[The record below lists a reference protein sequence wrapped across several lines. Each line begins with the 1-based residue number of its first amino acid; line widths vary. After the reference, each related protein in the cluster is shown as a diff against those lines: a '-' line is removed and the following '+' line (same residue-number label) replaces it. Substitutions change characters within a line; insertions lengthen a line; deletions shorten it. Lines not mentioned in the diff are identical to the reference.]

1 MDVSIVIPTHG
12 RPDLLAMAME
22 SVRHQTF
29 RPVELI
35 IVDDMADDQTRRAVT
50 AFANTCAF
58 PVHYV
63 RNTAAK
69 GACGSRNLG
78 AFHSGGEWIAFLDD
92 DDVWSPHFLERVMGQ
107 AGQGD
112 VDLVMSA
119 LLRQERGR
127 SDTVRI
133 TPDGMTGENVLRYR
147 SAMTG
152 SNFLIRAESFC
163 AVRGFDPDMPVFNDW
178 DMLVRLLRKDI
189 RYAVVKEPL
198 VEWRDH
204 GGERIATPS
213 IRRADGIDRFL
224 ERYGNDLAPAMRR
237 ELQTTALGIRRKY
250 ARKPLR
256 YLELSVALAVA
267 HGPIASLARLMRMR
281 PPVAAS

>member
-1 MDVSIVIPTHG
+1 MDVSIVIPTHD

-22 SVRHQTF
+22 SVRDQTV
-29 RPVELI
+29 RPAELI

-50 AFANTCAF
+50 TFANTCAF
-58 PVHYV
+58 PVHYG
-63 RNTAAK
+63 RNTAAP
-69 GACGSRNLG
+69 GVCGSRNLG
-78 AFHSGGEWIAFLDD
+78 AFRSVGEWIAFLDD
-92 DDVWSPHFLERVMGQ
+92 DDVWSPYFLERVIGR

-127 SDTVRI
+127 PDTVRM

-152 SNFLIRAESFC
+152 SNFLIRAERFC
-163 AVRGFDPDMPVFNDW
+163 GVRGFDPEIPVFNDW
-178 DMLVRLLRKDI
+178 DLLVRLLRNDT

-224 ERYGNDLAPAMRR
+224 ERYGSDLAPAMRR

-250 ARKPLR
+250 ARQPLR

-267 HGPIASLARLMRMR
+267 HGPIASLTRLMRIQ
-281 PPVAAS
+281 PTVAAS